1 LRFDSSVQLT
11 SRKAFET
18 VMLPQG
24 TEIARGESVLCVLGA
39 ANRDPDVYSDPDTL
53 DITRTGPLTLSFGGG
68 IHHCLGAQLA
78 RIEAEIAF
86 RRLAERLPGLT
97 LVELEHPAWLRASP
111 CAAWRGLMLG
121 GEAAMVQ
128 AAMVLTRPLG

>member
-18 VMLPQG
+18 VTLPQG

-39 ANRDPDVYSDPDTL
+39 ANRDPDVYCDPDTL
-53 DITRTGPLTLSFGGG
+53 DITRTGPRALSFGGG

-86 RRLAERLPGLT
+86 RRLAERLPGLM
-97 LVELEHPAWLRASP
+97 LIELEHPAWLPRITL
-111 CAAWRGLMLG
+111 RGLSRLD
-121 GEAAMVQ
+121 A
-128 AAMVLTRPLG
+128 RW